1 MQIGGSAGHASTIAA
16 IAERRVAWQGA
27 AMSIVVP
34 HSARPGPDV
43 MPIVVAHAERGIA
56 LQQALRAVLV
66 LFVVAT
72 LVWLP
77 PAVGAGA
84 CAVIAAVYV
93 LAAVGL
99 TWWLRG
105 RSAAAIRWG
114 WLGLYVDL
122 AALSAISLISGL
134 SARQSWTYY
143 VLLGGFFLLPVLA
156 ATQLRWRVCVGV
168 VVPTVSVYLLEGLL
182 TMQGDDEPW
191 ASVILRTLAL
201 VGVGVA
207 AIGLSRIQ
215 RSRVAAIAEL
225 VADRTQLLTEL
236 MTVTDTER
244 RRMAEDLHDNA
255 LQYVLAARFD
265 LEDARETAEPAAFER
280 LDKALTQSAQ
290 LLRTTVSELHPAVLE
305 QSGLAAAV
313 SGLARTAAGRAGLE
327 LDLDVSGWPA
337 SARTPADLLLFST
350 ARELL
355 ANVVRHA
362 GAGHLGV
369 RLDLRT
375 GRAELVV
382 TDDGVG
388 ADPVIVSGRLAAGH
402 IGLSSHRVRVEA
414 AGGTFTL
421 RTPPSGG
428 TVVAVGVPV
437 PVTVPAVAAT

>member
-43 MPIVVAHAERGIA
+43 MPIVLAHAERGIA

-280 LDKALTQSAQ
+280 LDQALTQSAQ

-355 ANVVRHA
+355 ANVMRHA

-437 PVTVPAVAAT
+437 PVTVPAIAAT